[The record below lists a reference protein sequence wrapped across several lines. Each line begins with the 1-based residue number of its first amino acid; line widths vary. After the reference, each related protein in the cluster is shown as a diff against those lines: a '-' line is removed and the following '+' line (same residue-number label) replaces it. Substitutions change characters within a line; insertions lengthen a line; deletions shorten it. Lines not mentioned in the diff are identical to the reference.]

1 MPVEC
6 KKAQP
11 KEVMLPTSVGR
22 GRGGGRGGYGELV
35 MVSPVPP
42 LATYRYA
49 PYSLPAAA
57 AAAAASTQVPLTSL
71 PQVTHASLG
80 GLATVG
86 AAAAAAS
93 GMVSGHLAAGLPGYG
108 AMYGLDAG
116 VGAANAMDMSGCKR
130 MAFTT
135 QPATTNTTNSL
146 GYSVSNLLGMQG
158 LTVPTYPI
166 PVDLVWSLGALPDGI
181 QAAAYAAYA
190 GRGYASYPSFGF
202 PYPTGIVGILPDGKF
217 PLGEYIGLNPAL
229 NLVGHT

>member
-1 MPVEC
+1 MPPQVEC

-22 GRGGGRGGYGELV
+22 GRAGGRGGYGELV

-57 AAAAASTQVPLTSL
+57 AAAAAASSQVPLTSL

-93 GMVSGHLAAGLPGYG
+93 GMVSGHLATGLPGYG
-108 AMYGLDAG
+108 AVYGLDAG
-116 VGAANAMDMSGCKR
+116 VGAANAVDMSGCKR
-130 MAFTT
+130 VAFTT
-135 QPATTNTTNSL
+135 QPAATTTTNSL

-166 PVDLVWSLGALPDGI
+166 PV
-181 QAAAYAAYA
+181 
-190 GRGYASYPSFGF
+190 
-202 PYPTGIVGILPDGKF
+202 
-217 PLGEYIGLNPAL
+217 GL
-229 NLVGHT
+229 

>member
-1 MPVEC
+1 MPVRVSVPACECQSLNDNCVFVQKASGQVLIESLAEPPHDNLALLYPQVEC

-57 AAAAASTQVPLTSL
+57 AAAAASSQLPLTSL
-71 PQVTHASLG
+71 PQVTPASLG
-80 GLATVG
+80 GLASVG

-93 GMVSGHLAAGLPGYG
+93 GMVSGHLATGLPGYG

-130 MAFTT
+130 VAFTT
-135 QPATTNTTNSL
+135 QPATTTTTNSL

-166 PVDLVWSLGALPDGI
+166 PV
-181 QAAAYAAYA
+181 
-190 GRGYASYPSFGF
+190 
-202 PYPTGIVGILPDGKF
+202 
-217 PLGEYIGLNPAL
+217 GL
-229 NLVGHT
+229 